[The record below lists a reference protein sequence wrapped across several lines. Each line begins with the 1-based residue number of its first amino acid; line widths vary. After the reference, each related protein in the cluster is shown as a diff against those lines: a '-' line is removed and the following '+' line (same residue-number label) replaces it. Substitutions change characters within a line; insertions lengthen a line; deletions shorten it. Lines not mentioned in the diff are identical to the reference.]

1 MTCPNNSIKRLYR
14 YTYLH
19 HIIIATLDVMAAW
32 TVATSNPTYNTKDTT
47 TNSEN
52 VKVLHLSF
60 GPDIPKMDFENF
72 TCMLGRYFSHQT
84 FPTPTQKSCLG
95 VRSRPGRP
103 SSSPLSRTHCAKR
116 LQIYRVMDGWTIG
129 RLLKVYH
136 NPCKLLWCHHCRLC
150 FLPACWLHSGSFR
163 PATKKQDFDF

>member
-1 MTCPNNSIKRLYR
+1 MWMEHRLA
-14 YTYLH
+14 L
-19 HIIIATLDVMAAW
+19 
-32 TVATSNPTYNTKDTT
+32 
-47 TNSEN
+47 TNSSKKTKHHKRVN
-52 VKVLHLSF
+52 HFINKVWV
-60 GPDIPKMDFENF
+60 PDIHFPNIVHLEKAKGFDGKNMRSLLIANFNNVYLVGFVDVLKVTLECKMDFENF

-116 LQIYRVMDGWTIG
+116 LQIYRVMDGRTIG

-136 NPCKLLWCHHCRLC
+136 NPCKLL
-150 FLPACWLHSGSFR
+150 
-163 PATKKQDFDF
+163 